1 MSRTLVLSP
10 ESEISIEMD
19 PGSHSA
25 FMGSRMSLEAAGLVP
40 EDIKW
45 PVGSDWS
52 IWEEGP
58 FRCALLRFSFNSR
71 MKQSVWDTQDSWR
84 LCMIIRNKP
93 SDHQKQSIIAEK
105 ARELAHAAWRLSPA
119 GEQQRERWR
128 AARKDKGYCEFME
141 KVLPPKKT
149 RAKREAVRRV
159 AA

>member
-10 ESEISIEMD
+10 ESEIHIEMD
-19 PGSHSA
+19 PGIRSV

-40 EDIKW
+40 EEIEW

-52 IWEEGP
+52 VWKKGP
-58 FRCALLRFSFNSR
+58 FQCFLLRYSSNSR

-84 LCMIIRNKP
+84 LCMLIRNKP
-93 SDHQKQSIIAEK
+93 SDHREQSIIAEK
-105 ARELAHAAWRLSPA
+105 ARELARAAWRLSPA

-141 KVLPPKKT
+141 RVLPPKKT
-149 RAKREAVRRV
+149 RAKRATTPRAEA
-159 AA
+159 